1 MTNSIHADMTTSNV
15 HPADALA
22 DIRAEIKALQV
33 KENLLREALLKD
45 GASLKGNAYEAS
57 IDTQKSN
64 RLDQD
69 KLTKALGNLDPYK
82 SEHTTVMVRVKR
94 LKQSS
99 KL

>member
-33 KENLLREALLKD
+33 KEAHIRAKLLIENANLIGDAHEATI
-45 GASLKGNAYEAS
+45 EH
-57 IDTQKSN
+57 QKAM

-94 LKQSS
+94 LKRSS